1 MTARRLPT
9 GGAWIDRSRPVSFSF
24 DGVPLTGFA
33 GDTVASA
40 LLANDV
46 DVVGRSPIEGRPRGV
61 FSAGIEEPNAFVEV
75 SAPWFEPITAA
86 TTVDLVD
93 GLVVE
98 SRPGVGRLS
107 PEPHGTRPVAH
118 RHRHVEVLVVGAGPA
133 GTAAAIQ
140 AAAHAGRVLLVER
153 RQLPGAP
160 ELADA
165 GLLEPQIGTTALGLY
180 DDGYVVLHQRGQLE
194 TIWHVRA
201 ERVILATGAYERP
214 LAFPDNDRPGVMLAS
229 AARTYVEAFGVL
241 PGERVVLF
249 TTNHTGYEAASAL
262 VAAGA
267 ELVAIADTARGG
279 SATDAARA
287 GGTDVRSGWVVAGT
301 SGEER
306 VTAVNLLGPAG
317 EQEVVEADLLLVAG
331 GWDPALQLY
340 RGIGGGLRYDEGIAA
355 FVPDGTG
362 PPWLDVVGAA
372 AGDGLPACT
381 PSWDV
386 PGDDARKYV
395 ELQRDQ
401 TVADVAK
408 AVARGLRSV
417 EHVKRATYI
426 GTTIDQ
432 GRTSGVLTAGIT
444 NRLLGWQPDAQGPS
458 NARPPAFPVPFAAL
472 AGLDGGPLLDPI
484 RTTPIHPWHVTAGA
498 VFEDVGQWK
507 RPRFYPR
514 SGETMDEAVA
524 RECRALR
531 TAAGVLDAS
540 TLGKIEVVGPD
551 AGGFLD
557 RMYTNRMSSLPVGTI
572 RYGLMLGLD
581 GMVVDDGVAMRL
593 ADDRFLVTT
602 TTGGAAMVLDRFEE
616 WLQTE
621 WPGMR
626 VYCTSVTEQWAV
638 VAVGGPLA
646 RDLLA
651 AAGTDLDL
659 TNEAFPFM
667 TLRRGSVAG
676 APAHVCRV
684 SFTGELSFEVHVPA
698 TFGRHVW
705 DAIVAA
711 GTPLGLAPYGTE
723 AMHVLRAEK
732 GFVIVGQDTDG
743 TATPDDLGMGWIVNT
758 GKGDFIGKRS
768 LVRPDTVRPD
778 RKQLVGLLPHEP
790 GLVLPEGTQ
799 LVAGTDLAPPVPML
813 GHVTSSYASAALG
826 RSFALAMVRRGRD
839 LRGSTLVAVVDG
851 RAVPVDV
858 TDPVFVDPEG
868 ERRDG

>member
-1 MTARRLPT
+1 
-9 GGAWIDRSRPVSFSF
+9 
-24 DGVPLTGFA
+24 
-33 GDTVASA
+33 
-40 LLANDV
+40 
-46 DVVGRSPIEGRPRGV
+46 
-61 FSAGIEEPNAFVEV
+61 
-75 SAPWFEPITAA
+75 
-86 TTVDLVD
+86 
-93 GLVVE
+93 
-98 SRPGVGRLS
+98 
-107 PEPHGTRPVAH
+107 
-118 RHRHVEVLVVGAGPA
+118 
-133 GTAAAIQ
+133 
-140 AAAHAGRVLLVER
+140 
-153 RQLPGAP
+153 
-160 ELADA
+160 
-165 GLLEPQIGTTALGLY
+165 
-180 DDGYVVLHQRGQLE
+180 
-194 TIWHVRA
+194 
-201 ERVILATGAYERP
+201 
-214 LAFPDNDRPGVMLAS
+214 
-229 AARTYVEAFGVL
+229 
-241 PGERVVLF
+241 
-249 TTNHTGYEAASAL
+249 
-262 VAAGA
+262 
-267 ELVAIADTARGG
+267 
-279 SATDAARA
+279 
-287 GGTDVRSGWVVAGT
+287 
-301 SGEER
+301 
-306 VTAVNLLGPAG
+306 
-317 EQEVVEADLLLVAG
+317 
-331 GWDPALQLY
+331 
-340 RGIGGGLRYDEGIAA
+340 
-355 FVPDGTG
+355 
-362 PPWLDVVGAA
+362 
-372 AGDGLPACT
+372 
-381 PSWDV
+381 
-386 PGDDARKYV
+386 
-395 ELQRDQ
+395 
-401 TVADVAK
+401 
-408 AVARGLRSV
+408 
-417 EHVKRATYI
+417 
-426 GTTIDQ
+426 
-432 GRTSGVLTAGIT
+432 
-444 NRLLGWQPDAQGPS
+444 
-458 NARPPAFPVPFAAL
+458 
-472 AGLDGGPLLDPI
+472 
-484 RTTPIHPWHVTAGA
+484 
-498 VFEDVGQWK
+498 
-507 RPRFYPR
+507 
-514 SGETMDEAVA
+514 
-524 RECRALR
+524 
-531 TAAGVLDAS
+531 
-540 TLGKIEVVGPD
+540 
-551 AGGFLD
+551 
-557 RMYTNRMSSLPVGTI
+557 MYTNRMSSLPVGTI